1 MSAFLLAMVG
11 WLVPGGTYLLM
22 RRYLQFAVFALI
34 VSATFAAG
42 ILLQGGSRWPQ
53 PAELAG
59 LDPFTA
65 WAFKAG
71 ALAKVLAG
79 GPYLIAELFNGSSS
93 FFSGRLHEQGS
104 TLLMMA
110 GVFNVLAVSSALDL
124 RKERTH

>member
-1 MSAFLLAMVG
+1 MSAFLLAIVG
-11 WLVPGGTYLLM
+11 WLVPGGAYLLM
-22 RRYLQFAVFALI
+22 RRYLQFAVFAVI
-34 VSATFAAG
+34 VSVTFAAG

-59 LDPFTA
+59 MDSFTA

-79 GPYLIAELFNGSSS
+79 GPYLVAELFNGSSS

-110 GVFNVLAVSSALDL
+110 GLFNVLAVSSALDL
-124 RKERTH
+124 RKERTR